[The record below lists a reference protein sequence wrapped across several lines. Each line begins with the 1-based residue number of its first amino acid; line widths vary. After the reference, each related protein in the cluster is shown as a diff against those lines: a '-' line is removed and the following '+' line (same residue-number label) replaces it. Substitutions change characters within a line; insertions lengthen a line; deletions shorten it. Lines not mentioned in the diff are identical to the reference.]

1 MKKFF
6 KIFGIVIAGIIGLIA
21 IAFAVAAITGAFSQK
36 KINIEQLSWEEDN
49 MVVVDDFKATI
60 NFLPENANQLDVEL
74 KFVYEDG
81 ANIVEIPQT
90 VKAGEEFTIKVK
102 KDGKGNN
109 IGGEVVISAQTS
121 LVKTQTNLKI
131 LVDVPIPSDGLLIAS
146 DYDTEDDENIINAGS
161 SEFNLYVYT
170 NPNLALNPNTGKEL
184 DLTKAY
190 KNITLTSG
198 DTEVLQILNNGVGSQ
213 KEMFYCPHYMESIP
227 AQGNTPGHDPH
238 APFTDSR
245 TCSYCNTDK
254 SKVIVYKAHA
264 TSSSQA
270 PIIVTAKALRTYSM
284 EEKYV
289 DINDPKYL
297 GEGGVIDADGRRE
310 FFEDLSAYVDE
321 FKNFIIADTRP
332 YVNATNNETIYANG
346 KAFIDSVTQTNSS
359 GETYVKIN
367 DNGTEYNAT
376 LFYLFVEARKVFN
389 VKEIDIAEIDSTLNE
404 KVEFD
409 LHGDVQQF
417 TVDDLINTFGIRLI
431 PTNTDDFTSEDLKY
445 RIRELKIIAIK
456 DKVDGSESQFDFDY
470 CGNIFE
476 IENPAS
482 TVNAVWRIRAI
493 NPISSTDK
501 NVRLRFY
508 IPRNANGEYTSG
520 DLYCDVGVE
529 VYENK
534 VNEFSLI
541 SSGENA
547 IATKMILNTQDTNGY
562 SYRQVLDE
570 TRYVL
575 TGADG
580 QAPTYNTVKFF
591 VTKDSAKTK
600 LNGAETTYF
609 KVKLNPAD
617 SATAPALLTMPY
629 GSTSVEAYE
638 IAYTIAGKTYLEALN
653 VTDGNNL
660 RIFAAVIKTDH
671 NGNPVDANGV
681 SMGQEGYTG
690 NYVVI
695 AKSNEI
701 EISIDNYLEKLNFYT
716 IDNEE
721 NPTTFI
727 LRNVPE
733 TGESQTT
740 DTVQLLADQ
749 SYKIIASPYLL
760 NTTGEFDTANAAYAN
775 TEIDYKTNLT
785 WAMNYAAST
794 NNLIEFRTSSTD
806 IEVSQTVYNVQK
818 NYYEITIA
826 AEIDKTASF
835 GHVTE
840 AFDFRA
846 YGKDQIANTFSS
858 SRSTVNMIVNYAK
871 IDSFDLATTTNTN
884 GSNRDYYV
892 LSPTIEELTGEGGS
906 VIKWRDQANAA
917 IDFNI
922 LHNYELDIQKTE
934 IGEDGGV
941 KYNSKIDKSF
951 ANDEYVTNY
960 INLITNPENTD
971 AFKIDWH
978 LEFDHTNGYWVDGTQ
993 ISGQIPANAKVEDY
1007 IIISEETYED
1017 NGVKKSRPVLT
1028 IKKGTEDGVFIKATC
1043 TLSIYKTNNGF
1054 IDSKQAVINLVLK
1067 QSQVTFEN
1075 YSPKQVET
1083 VNALIKNAP
1092 GQNDAFIMEGGG
1104 TDGRL
1109 GADSQPLEGYDLL
1122 KDYGS
1127 SNSKLPVY
1135 ERRPG
1140 SVGGNDYVAVTNPD
1154 GSQKTAYKLINAIW
1168 GDDGELAGFCTY
1180 SISNNDASKIY
1191 FKDADG
1197 NKVYTTTPNM
1207 VKKGNETFF
1216 ELVVYAEYL
1225 PTSQP
1230 AVITITSPFG
1240 DTQGTFNV
1248 YVNSSIVLTGPQGDT
1263 NITTKTTDDNGG
1275 VIDLT
1280 DHYGASRNSEQLKVG
1295 FEITEGGTFATL
1307 DGTTGTETINLV
1319 GGGQKT
1325 LRTILIPHNVYNT
1338 KTVNLKM
1345 YYYLPQENED
1355 GEVEYIENEVTQINN
1370 KNLAVSIE
1378 RGYEIIVNSNI
1389 QSSTNSP
1396 ISINSGEGASNKGY
1410 DFFQVYSN
1418 NPDEF
1423 IQIRN
1428 LKTNTYVTKPSE
1440 VLSLL
1445 KSLIS
1450 LSFDE
1455 DNISAGDK
1463 SIFDSL
1469 FASSANKNAIE
1480 NGILNTQ
1487 SISNNIT
1494 IPIIINFKE
1503 GALTQGDDG
1512 ANYSLSKL
1520 ATFYCEVKASV
1531 VFSVIGQIEG
1541 ADYNK
1546 TQIIVDGQPV
1556 SNTLVGHTYKNFNI
1570 DTNSDGFIELNDYET
1585 TLFSIGSNSNILQLK
1600 GTDGQELLSSRY
1612 LNYVLYKFNSANLNY
1627 QDVTSSDDNVE
1638 IKEVKDDSG
1647 LTNLSLIIKN
1657 SVNETS
1663 YYKLAIKTS
1672 INKENEYY
1680 EYYFTIKPTYQLKT
1694 NYPLVEG
1701 PENVTPGAQIDLLT
1715 NFINKLNRIQFY
1727 SVDELGKT
1735 HYYTISLD
1743 DVTGRYKLTTD
1754 QEDLN
1759 KEFSLAENEKP
1770 VNFEIVSGSAANV
1783 IGDKIMFTDPTNSNE
1798 EIVVKVTLFNGASIN
1813 YEFNLYKSLNPIE
1826 ITVADNAVEYAG
1838 NTINLLDE
1846 SKKYISVSSYP
1857 DNFKY
1862 VIKYQSY
1869 DSVKARLVTSD
1880 GTKFELD
1887 DPNEIIDYAQNGE
1900 LLVEFDDVNAET
1912 TVEFYVWHNYFVHGQ
1927 NGKVLRIKLLP
1938 NLKITENTNIQTL
1951 VAGIS
1956 TDIITTT
1963 DDSWLKIEN
1972 LTAEEMD
1979 NLTVEV
1985 SKVGSTAYDL
1995 QTNTLGIVITP
2006 DKSSLKYTFT
2016 SKNIGVNRTITLK
2029 VTKTVKDSTNP
2040 SETLYSYFYEFDI
2053 TLVPNIK
2060 LNSAYTS
2067 STSYPLVAAA
2077 SSDANGRE
2085 VILNNEPDLFN
2096 PTDYNGNQL
2105 VILDNEGVVNNGG
2118 VKLAAFICD
2127 VNGDKI
2133 ETKVDGVRGL
2143 ALSNT
2148 TITLTLDVVNSIK
2161 LIRIKVT
2168 ATWPNS
2174 VEPFEQIIRIQIEP
2188 NIITESSDAVNQHRV
2203 QYSNGNSLTVFAGS
2217 KIELDFSKELVL
2229 SQNNNSATVIARQNN
2244 ASGQKVNANI
2254 VFNKNVAESEY
2265 YDLIEESGKYYIFF
2279 KGVPSTQQIT
2289 VPYYYDLTGKLHG
2302 LETNSDISQSDAIYN
2317 PNLSI
2322 NITIQPSVNEVF
2334 YKDDPHNTSEAAID
2348 ITAQFGEIYT
2358 EKHKNDDAYG
2368 ENETFLDRINNYDS
2382 SRPLD
2387 INQFN
2392 ILDLFSF
2399 NPVNNVTFDEQSGT
2413 GVYVNIESLYS
2424 SFTYS
2429 VTGKRGDILKDMST
2443 WSTIENI
2450 ENYYT
2455 IDKST
2460 GIVTFIP
2467 PAQSAGDNTVEL
2479 TFTLTLPGVSGTS
2492 ASQTVVFRLQFAGK
2506 YNEPKNDGTDGK
2518 YSYTI
2523 GSGGDIIDT
2532 YKFVN
2537 PDPNQGGDTTS
2548 TTYGIN
2554 LNKTTSVDLDD
2565 KFFFGYLLAT
2575 EAGDGQNEEIYQ
2587 ENKHVHI
2594 VRRSAEGVNTRYYF
2608 YRFSNIKLEYS
2619 LAANST
2625 QYAEINTET
2634 NELIPKVY
2642 YEQGSTAIRQI
2653 SLTVTAGSISKNYTI
2668 SIYPK
2673 TVTHEFSYDSSSKQF
2688 TNTLKSNSTEVDVYE
2703 NKIELLQGGLSAE
2716 DYELYKT
2723 WLTSEVKDGK
2733 VVYSFKPDLNMLKQ
2747 ETTLQFINTIYV
2759 DELQTQIFSKTIDV
2773 KLTPTVGLVYN
2784 KTNGVDANLSGT
2796 AVAITV
2802 VANGTNSL
2810 FNSKVFDSSTVTNLK
2825 LSNVSVKLSQTRTDV
2840 DYNKYVT
2847 LSVNADNA
2855 DASDEAKVY
2864 TILSD
2869 TVLNVLPNQILVDVS
2884 LPYSIQVQFKI
2895 NNTNYVLTENFNL
2908 IINANAGLTNLKDSY
2923 DVPVQKDSSN
2933 YLNSAII
2940 DLTSGTDAVEKI
2952 GDGTIQFVVQ
2962 NGISVDGS
2970 IGSATNEQLN
2980 SWITFTLDTAGNIV
2994 RNIQINWNLLI
3005 ENTDVT
3011 RLNRITVDVYY
3022 KQNVGDKETSIKIKT
3037 ITINFLYQ

>member
-102 KDGKGNN
+102 KDGKGKN

-254 SKVIVYKAHA
+254 SKVIVYGARA

-321 FKNFIIADTRP
+321 FKNFIIADPRP

-431 PTNTDDFTSEDLKY
+431 PTNTDDFTSDDLKY

-493 NPISSTDK
+493 NPTSSTDK

-580 QAPTYNTVKFF
+580 QAPTYHTVKFF

-617 SATAPALLTMPY
+617 SNTAPALLTMPY
-629 GSTSVEAYE
+629 NSTSVEAYE

-716 IDNEE
+716 IDKEE
-721 NPTTFI
+721 NPTTFT

-740 DTVQLLADQ
+740 DTVQLLAYQ

-892 LSPTIEELTGEGGS
+892 LSPTIESLTGEGGS

-971 AFKIDWH
+971 AFKIDWR
-978 LEFDHTNGYWVDGTQ
+978 LELDRTQ
-993 ISGQIPANAKVEDY
+993 SGEQIPANAKVEDY

-1054 IDSKQAVINLVLK
+1054 IDSKQATINLVLK

-1075 YSPKQVET
+1075 YSPKKVET
-1083 VNALIKNAP
+1083 VDALIKNKP
-1092 GQNDAFIMEGGG
+1092 GPNDAFIMEGGG

-1135 ERRPG
+1135 ERGPG

-1191 FKDADG
+1191 FKDAEG
-1197 NKVYTTTPNM
+1197 NKIYTTTPNM
-1207 VKKGNETFF
+1207 VKKNNKTFF

-1225 PTSQP
+1225 STSQP

-1248 YVNSSIVLTGPQGDT
+1248 YVNSSIVLTGPQGDK

-1280 DHYGASRNSEQLKVG
+1280 DYYGASRNSEQLKVG

-1325 LRTILIPHNVYNT
+1325 LRTILIPHNVYIS
-1338 KTVNLKM
+1338 KPVNLKM

-1378 RGYEIIVNSNI
+1378 RGYEITVNSNI
-1389 QSSTNSP
+1389 QSLTNSP
-1396 ISINSGEGASNKGY
+1396 ISINSGEGASNNGY
-1410 DFFQVYSN
+1410 NFFQVYSK

-1428 LKTNTYVTKPSE
+1428 LKTNTYVTDADE

-1469 FASSANKNAIE
+1469 FASSTNKNAIE

-1503 GALTQGDDG
+1503 GALTQDDDG

-1541 ADYNK
+1541 VDYNK

-1570 DTNSDGFIELNDYET
+1570 DTNSDGFIELNDYKT
-1585 TLFSIGSNSNILQLK
+1585 TLFNIGSNSNILQLK

-1715 NFINKLNRIQFY
+1715 NFINTLNRIQFY
-1727 SVDELGKT
+1727 SVDELGQT

-1759 KEFSLAENEKP
+1759 KEFSLEENEKP

-1783 IGDKIMFTDPTNSNE
+1783 IGDKIMFTEPTNSNE

-1838 NTINLLDE
+1838 NIINLLDE
-1846 SKKYISVSSYP
+1846 TKKYVNVSSYP

-1862 VIKYQSY
+1862 VIKYKSY
-1869 DSVKARLVTSD
+1869 DSVKARLVTSE
-1880 GTKFELD
+1880 GTKLELD

-1900 LLVEFDDVNAET
+1900 LLVEFDDVNTET

-1963 DDSWLKIEN
+1963 DNSWLKIEN
-1972 LTAEEMD
+1972 LTSDEMD

-1985 SKVGSTAYDL
+1985 SKVDNNEYDSK
-1995 QTNTLGIVITP
+1995 TNTLGIVITP
-2006 DKSSLKYTFT
+2006 DTSSLKYTFT

-2067 STSYPLVAAA
+2067 TASYSLVAAA

-2085 VILNNEPDLFN
+2085 VILNNEPNLFN

-2105 VILDNEGVVNNGG
+2105 IIDNNGTANNGG
-2118 VKLAAFICD
+2118 VTLKAVICD
-2127 VNGDKI
+2127 ASGSEIGTSNPN
-2133 ETKVDGVRGL
+2133 DGVRGL
-2143 ALSNT
+2143 ALTNS
-2148 TITLTLDVVNSIK
+2148 TLTLTVDVVNTPK
-2161 LIRIKVT
+2161 DVRIKVT
-2168 ATWPNS
+2168 ATWKNS
-2174 VEPFEQIIRIQIEP
+2174 VEPFEQIIRISINE
-2188 NIITESSDAVNQHRV
+2188 NIIASNDAVNQHRV

-2229 SQNNNSATVIARQNN
+2229 SQNGNSATVIARQNN
-2244 ASGQKVNANI
+2244 ANGQKVNANI

-2302 LETNSDISQSDAIYN
+2302 LETNSDISQPDAIYN

-2322 NITIQPSVNEVF
+2322 NITIQPSVGEVF
-2334 YKDDPHNTSEAAID
+2334 YKNESHNTSETAID
-2348 ITAQFGEIYT
+2348 ITAQFASIFTDDY
-2358 EKHKNDDAYG
+2358 KNGKQLG
-2368 ENETFLDRINNYDS
+2368 ENQLWSDAFVKDYDS

-2399 NPVNNVTFDEQSGT
+2399 NPVNGVTFDEQSGT

-2424 SFTYS
+2424 SFTYN

-2443 WSTIENI
+2443 WTELDHITS
-2450 ENYYT
+2450 YYT

-2506 YNEPKNDGTDGK
+2506 YNEPKNDGTDEK

-2537 PDPNQGGDTTS
+2537 PDPNQGGNTTS

-2554 LNKTTSVDLDD
+2554 LNTTTSVDLDN

-2575 EAGDGQNEEIYQ
+2575 ETGDGQNEEIYQ
-2587 ENKHVHI
+2587 ENKHVQI
-2594 VRRSAEGVNTRYYF
+2594 VRRSAEGDNTRYYF

-2653 SLTVTAGSISKNYTI
+2653 SLTVTAGSISKDYTI

-2688 TNTLKSNSTEVDVYE
+2688 TNTLKSNSAEVDVYE

-2747 ETTLQFINTIYV
+2747 ETTLQFVNTIYV
-2759 DELQTQIFSKTIDV
+2759 DELQTQIFSKTIEV

-2784 KTNGVDANLSGT
+2784 KTNGVDANLSDT

-2825 LSNVSVKLSQTRTDV
+2825 LTNVSVKLSQTRTDV

-2923 DVPVQKDSSN
+2923 DVAVQKDSSN

-2962 NGISVDGS
+2962 DGISVDGS
-2970 IGSATNEQLN
+2970 IGSATNVQLN
-2980 SWITFTLDTAGNIV
+2980 TWITFSLDSSGNIV
-2994 RNIQINWNLLI
+2994 RSIQINWGLLI

-3011 RLNRITVDVYY
+3011 RLNKITVDVYY
-3022 KQNVGDKETSIKIKT
+3022 TQIVDDKESNVKIKT

>member
-102 KDGKGNN
+102 KDGKGKN

-146 DYDTEDDENIINAGS
+146 DYDTEDDQNIINAGS

-198 DTEVLQILNNGVGSQ
+198 DTEVLQILNNGAGEQ
-213 KEMFYCPHYMESIP
+213 KEMFYCPHYMESIS

-289 DINDPKYL
+289 DINDQKYL

-431 PTNTDDFTSEDLKY
+431 PTNTDDFTSDDLKY

-600 LNGAETTYF
+600 LDGAETTYF
-609 KVKLNPAD
+609 KVKLNPAG

-660 RIFAAVIKTDH
+660 RVFAAVIKTDH

-721 NPTTFI
+721 NPTTFT

-775 TEIDYKTNLT
+775 TEIDYKANLT

-892 LSPTIEELTGEGGS
+892 LSPTIEQLTGEGGS
-906 VIKWRDQANAA
+906 VIKWRDQANAT

-951 ANDEYVTNY
+951 ANDEYVINY

-971 AFKIDWH
+971 AFKIDWR
-978 LEFDHTNGYWVDGTQ
+978 LEFDHTDGYWVDGTQ

-1075 YSPKQVET
+1075 YSPKQV
-1083 VNALIKNAP
+1083 NSSSALIENAP

-1127 SNSKLPVY
+1127 QNSPLPVY

-1140 SVGGNDYVAVTNPD
+1140 SVGGDDYIPVQNPD
-1154 GSQKTAYKLINAIW
+1154 GSQKTAYKLVNAIL
-1168 GDDGELAGFCTY
+1168 GTDGELAGFCTY
-1180 SISNNDASKIY
+1180 SISNNDASRIY
-1191 FKDADG
+1191 FKDAEG
-1197 NKVYTTTPNM
+1197 NKIYTTTPNM
-1207 VKKGNETFF
+1207 VKKNDETFF

-1225 PTSQP
+1225 PTSQS
-1230 AVITITSPFG
+1230 AVITIISPFG

-1248 YVNSSIVLTGPQGDT
+1248 YVNSSIVLTGPQGNT

-1280 DHYGASRNSEQLKVG
+1280 DYYGASRNNEQLKVG
-1295 FEITEGGTFATL
+1295 FEITGGGTFATL

-1325 LRTILIPHNVYNT
+1325 LRTILIPHNVYDT

-1355 GEVEYIENEVTQINN
+1355 GDIEYIENEVTSINN
-1370 KNLAVSIE
+1370 KNLAVLVD

-1396 ISINSGEGASNKGY
+1396 ISINSGEGASSNGY
-1410 DFFQVYSN
+1410 DFFEVYSK
-1418 NPDEF
+1418 NPSEF
-1423 IQIRN
+1423 IQIKN
-1428 LKTNTYVTKPSE
+1428 LKTNTNVTEPSE

-1469 FASSANKNAIE
+1469 FASTANKNAIE

-1503 GALTQGDDG
+1503 GALTQGDGG
-1512 ANYSLSKL
+1512 ANYSLYPLK
-1520 ATFYCEVKASV
+1520 TFYCEVKASV

-1570 DTNSDGFIELNDYET
+1570 DTDSDGFIDLKDYET
-1585 TLFSIGSNSNILQLK
+1585 TLFSISSNSNILQLK

-1627 QDVTSSDDNVE
+1627 QDVTSNDDNVE

-1701 PENVTPGAQIDLLT
+1701 PENVTPGAQINLLT
-1715 NFINKLNRIQFY
+1715 NFINTLNRIQFY

-1759 KEFSLAENEKP
+1759 KEFSLEENEKP

-1783 IGDKIMFTDPTNSNE
+1783 IGDQIMFTEPTNSNE

-1846 SKKYISVSSYP
+1846 TKKYVDVSSYP

-1862 VIKYQSY
+1862 VIKYRSY

-1880 GTKFELD
+1880 GTKIELD
-1887 DPNEIIDYAQNGE
+1887 DPNKIIDYAQNGE
-1900 LLVEFDDVNAET
+1900 LLVEFDDVNTET
-1912 TVEFYVWHNYFVHGQ
+1912 TVEFYVWHNYSVHGQ

-1938 NLKITENTNIQTL
+1938 NLKITENTSIQTL

-1963 DDSWLKIEN
+1963 DNSWLKIEN
-1972 LTAEEMD
+1972 LTSDEMD

-1985 SKVGSTAYDL
+1985 SKVDNTDYDSK
-1995 QTNTLGIVITP
+1995 TNTLGIVITP
-2006 DKSSLKYTFT
+2006 DTSSLKYTFT
-2016 SKNIGVNRTITLK
+2016 SKNIGLNRTITLK

-2085 VILNNEPDLFN
+2085 VILNNEPNLFD

-2105 VILDNEGVVNNGG
+2105 VIGNNSGASNNGG
-2118 VKLAAFICD
+2118 VTLEAFICD
-2127 VNGDKI
+2127 AKGDKI
-2133 ETKVDGVRGL
+2133 EIENVDGVRGL
-2143 ALSNT
+2143 ALTNA

-2161 LIRIKVT
+2161 LIIIKVT

-2188 NIITESSDAVNQHRV
+2188 NIITESSDVVNQHRV
-2203 QYSNGNSLTVFAGS
+2203 EYTNANSLTVFAGS

-2244 ASGQKVNANI
+2244 ANGQKVNANI

-2265 YDLIEESGKYYIFF
+2265 YDLIEENGKSYIFF

-2302 LETNSDISQSDAIYN
+2302 LETNSDISQPDAIYN

-2322 NITIQPSVNEVF
+2322 NITIQPSVGDVF
-2334 YKDDPHNTSEAAID
+2334 YKDDPHNTSETAID
-2348 ITAQFGEIYT
+2348 ITAQFASIFTDDY
-2358 EKHKNDDAYG
+2358 KNGKQLG
-2368 ENETFLDRINNYDS
+2368 ENQLWSDAFVKDYDS
-2382 SRPLD
+2382 SRSLD

-2399 NPVNNVTFDEQSGT
+2399 NPVNNVTFDEQGGT

-2424 SFTYS
+2424 SFTYN
-2429 VTGKRGDILKDMST
+2429 VTGKRGDILKDMDN
-2443 WSTIENI
+2443 WNDLENI
-2450 ENYYT
+2450 ESYYT

-2467 PAQSAGDNTVEL
+2467 PAQSAGDNTIEL

-2492 ASQTVVFRLQFAGK
+2492 ASQTVVFRLQFTGT
-2506 YNEPKNDGTDGK
+2506 YNEPKNDGTDEK

-2523 GSGGDIIDT
+2523 GYGADIIDT
-2532 YKFVN
+2532 YAFYN
-2537 PDPNQGGDTTS
+2537 PKPEGNQTNTE
-2548 TTYGIN
+2548 YGID
-2554 LNKTTSVDLDD
+2554 LNKSTSVNLDD

-2575 EAGDGQNEEIYQ
+2575 GTGDGTNGESYQ
-2587 ENKHVHI
+2587 ANKHVQI
-2594 VRRSAEGVNTRYYF
+2594 LRRSSEGVNTRYYF
-2608 YRFSNIKLEYS
+2608 YRFSNVKLEYS
-2619 LAANST
+2619 LEPNSAEF
-2625 QYAEINTET
+2625 AEINTET
-2634 NELIPKVY
+2634 NTLIPKMNYKEVK
-2642 YEQGSTAIRQI
+2642 TI
-2653 SLTVTAGSISKNYTI
+2653 SLTVTAGSISKIYTI

-2673 TVTHEFSYDSSSKQF
+2673 TVTHEFSYSSSSKQF
-2688 TNTLKSNSTEVDVYE
+2688 TNALTSGGSEVDVYQ
-2703 NKIELLQGGLSAE
+2703 NTIELLKGGLSAE

-2723 WLTSEVKDGK
+2723 WLTSTVKDGK
-2733 VVYSFKPDLNMLKQ
+2733 VVYSFNPDLNVLKQ
-2747 ETTLQFINTIYV
+2747 ETTLQFVNTIYV
-2759 DELQTQIFSKTIDV
+2759 DETQDQIFSKTIDV
-2773 KLTPTVGLVYN
+2773 KLTPTIELVYN

-2796 AVAITV
+2796 TNNFAVV
-2802 VANGTNSL
+2802 SNGTNSL
-2810 FNSKVFDSSTVTNLK
+2810 FNSKVFDPTITQSLGLK
-2825 LSNVSVKLSQTRTDV
+2825 EVSVKLSQTRTDV
-2840 DYNKYVT
+2840 DYDKYVT

-2855 DASDEAKVY
+2855 DISGEAKVY
-2864 TILSD
+2864 TIVSNTTLG
-2869 TVLNVLPNQILVDVS
+2869 VLPNQILVDVS
-2884 LPYSIQVQFKI
+2884 LPYSLQVKFTI
-2895 NNTNYVLTENFNL
+2895 NNKQYEWTENFNL

-2923 DVPVQKDSSN
+2923 NVAVQKSGSD
-2933 YLNSAII
+2933 YINSAII
-2940 DLTSGTDAVEKI
+2940 DLTSGTDTVEKI
-2952 GDGTIQFVVQ
+2952 GDGTIKFVVQ
-2962 NGISVDGS
+2962 DGISVDGS
-2970 IGSATNEQLN
+2970 IGSATNTQLN
-2980 SWITFTLDTAGNIV
+2980 SWITFTLDTSGNIV
-2994 RNIQINWNLLI
+2994 RNIQINWGLLI

-3011 RLNRITVDVYY
+3011 RLNKITVDVYY
-3022 KQNVGDKETSIKIKT
+3022 TQIVDDKESNVKIKT

>member
-102 KDGKGNN
+102 KDGKGKN

-254 SKVIVYKAHA
+254 SKVIVYGARA

-321 FKNFIIADTRP
+321 FKNFIIADPRP

-431 PTNTDDFTSEDLKY
+431 PTNTDDFTSDDLKY

-493 NPISSTDK
+493 NPTSSTDK

-617 SATAPALLTMPY
+617 SNTAPALLTMPY
-629 GSTSVEAYE
+629 NSTSVEAYE

-716 IDNEE
+716 IDKEE
-721 NPTTFI
+721 NPTTFT

-740 DTVQLLADQ
+740 DTVQLLAYQ

-892 LSPTIEELTGEGGS
+892 LSPTIESLTGEGGS

-971 AFKIDWH
+971 AFKIDWR
-978 LEFDHTNGYWVDGTQ
+978 LELDRTQ
-993 ISGQIPANAKVEDY
+993 SGEQIPANAKVEDY

-1054 IDSKQAVINLVLK
+1054 IDSKQATINLVLK

-1075 YSPKQVET
+1075 YSPKKVET
-1083 VNALIKNAP
+1083 VDALIKNKP
-1092 GQNDAFIMEGGG
+1092 GPNDAFIMEGGG

-1135 ERRPG
+1135 ERGPG

-1191 FKDADG
+1191 FKDAEG
-1197 NKVYTTTPNM
+1197 NKIYTTTPNM
-1207 VKKGNETFF
+1207 VKKNNKTFF

-1225 PTSQP
+1225 STSQP

-1248 YVNSSIVLTGPQGDT
+1248 YVNSSIVLTGPQGDK

-1280 DHYGASRNSEQLKVG
+1280 DYYGASRNSEQLKVG

-1325 LRTILIPHNVYNT
+1325 LRTILIPHNVYIS
-1338 KTVNLKM
+1338 KPVNLKM

-1378 RGYEIIVNSNI
+1378 RGYEITVNSNI
-1389 QSSTNSP
+1389 QSLTNSP
-1396 ISINSGEGASNKGY
+1396 ISINSGEGASNNGY
-1410 DFFQVYSN
+1410 NFFQVYSK

-1428 LKTNTYVTKPSE
+1428 LKTNTYVTDADE

-1469 FASSANKNAIE
+1469 FASSTNKNAIE

-1503 GALTQGDDG
+1503 GALTQDDDG

-1541 ADYNK
+1541 VDYNK

-1570 DTNSDGFIELNDYET
+1570 DTNSDGFIELNDYKT
-1585 TLFSIGSNSNILQLK
+1585 TLFNIGSNSNILQLK

-1715 NFINKLNRIQFY
+1715 NFINTLNRIQFY
-1727 SVDELGKT
+1727 SVDELGQT

-1759 KEFSLAENEKP
+1759 KEFSLEENEKP

-1783 IGDKIMFTDPTNSNE
+1783 IGDKIMFTEPTNSNE

-1838 NTINLLDE
+1838 NIINLLDE
-1846 SKKYISVSSYP
+1846 TKKYVNVSSYP

-1862 VIKYQSY
+1862 VIKYKSY
-1869 DSVKARLVTSD
+1869 DSVKARLVTSE
-1880 GTKFELD
+1880 GTKLELD

-1900 LLVEFDDVNAET
+1900 LLVEFDDVNTET

-1963 DDSWLKIEN
+1963 DNSWLKIEN
-1972 LTAEEMD
+1972 LTSDEMD

-1985 SKVGSTAYDL
+1985 SKVDNNEYDSK
-1995 QTNTLGIVITP
+1995 TNTLGIVITP
-2006 DKSSLKYTFT
+2006 DTSSLKYTFT

-2067 STSYPLVAAA
+2067 TASYSLVAAA

-2085 VILNNEPDLFN
+2085 VILNNEPNLFN

-2105 VILDNEGVVNNGG
+2105 IIDNNGTANNGG
-2118 VKLAAFICD
+2118 VTLKAVICD
-2127 VNGDKI
+2127 ASGSEIGTSNPN
-2133 ETKVDGVRGL
+2133 DGVRGL
-2143 ALSNT
+2143 ALTNS
-2148 TITLTLDVVNSIK
+2148 TLTLTVDVVNTPK
-2161 LIRIKVT
+2161 DVRIKVT
-2168 ATWPNS
+2168 ATWKNS
-2174 VEPFEQIIRIQIEP
+2174 VEPFEQIIRISINE
-2188 NIITESSDAVNQHRV
+2188 NIIASNDAVNQHRV

-2229 SQNNNSATVIARQNN
+2229 SQNGNSATVIARQNN
-2244 ASGQKVNANI
+2244 ANGQKVNANI

-2302 LETNSDISQSDAIYN
+2302 LETNSDISQPDAIYN

-2322 NITIQPSVNEVF
+2322 NITIQPSVGEVF
-2334 YKDDPHNTSEAAID
+2334 YKNESHNTSETAID
-2348 ITAQFGEIYT
+2348 ITAQFASIFTDDY
-2358 EKHKNDDAYG
+2358 KNGKQLG
-2368 ENETFLDRINNYDS
+2368 ENQLWSDAFVKDYDS

-2399 NPVNNVTFDEQSGT
+2399 NPVNGVTFDEQSGT

-2424 SFTYS
+2424 SFTYN

-2443 WSTIENI
+2443 WTELDHITS
-2450 ENYYT
+2450 YYT

-2506 YNEPKNDGTDGK
+2506 YNEPKNDGTDEK

-2537 PDPNQGGDTTS
+2537 PDPNQGGNTTS

-2554 LNKTTSVDLDD
+2554 LNTTTSVDLDN

-2575 EAGDGQNEEIYQ
+2575 ETGDGQNEEIYQ
-2587 ENKHVHI
+2587 ENKHVQI
-2594 VRRSAEGVNTRYYF
+2594 VRRSAEGDNTRYYF

-2653 SLTVTAGSISKNYTI
+2653 SLTVTAGSISKDYTI

-2688 TNTLKSNSTEVDVYE
+2688 TNTLKSNSAEVDVYE

-2747 ETTLQFINTIYV
+2747 ETTLQFVNTIYV
-2759 DELQTQIFSKTIDV
+2759 DELQTQIFSKTIEV

-2784 KTNGVDANLSGT
+2784 KTNGVDANLSDT

-2825 LSNVSVKLSQTRTDV
+2825 LTNVSVKLSQTRTDV

-2923 DVPVQKDSSN
+2923 DVAVQKDSSN

-2962 NGISVDGS
+2962 DGISVDGS
-2970 IGSATNEQLN
+2970 IGSATNVQLN
-2980 SWITFTLDTAGNIV
+2980 TWITFSLDSSGNIV
-2994 RNIQINWNLLI
+2994 RSIQINWGLLI

-3011 RLNRITVDVYY
+3011 RLNKITVDVYY
-3022 KQNVGDKETSIKIKT
+3022 TQIVDDKESNVKIKT

>member
-102 KDGKGNN
+102 KDGKGKN

-254 SKVIVYKAHA
+254 SKVIVYGARA

-321 FKNFIIADTRP
+321 FKNFIIADPRP

-431 PTNTDDFTSEDLKY
+431 PTNTDDFTSDDLKY

-493 NPISSTDK
+493 NPTSSTDK

-580 QAPTYNTVKFF
+580 QAPTYHTVKFF

-617 SATAPALLTMPY
+617 SNTAPALLTMPY
-629 GSTSVEAYE
+629 NSTSVEAYE

-716 IDNEE
+716 IDKEE
-721 NPTTFI
+721 NPTTFT

-740 DTVQLLADQ
+740 DTVQLLAYQ

-892 LSPTIEELTGEGGS
+892 LSPTIESLTGEGGS

-971 AFKIDWH
+971 AFKIDWR
-978 LEFDHTNGYWVDGTQ
+978 LELDRTQ
-993 ISGQIPANAKVEDY
+993 SGEQIPANAKVEDY

-1054 IDSKQAVINLVLK
+1054 IDSKQATINLVLK

-1075 YSPKQVET
+1075 YSPKKVET
-1083 VNALIKNAP
+1083 VDALIKNKP
-1092 GQNDAFIMEGGG
+1092 GPNDAFIMEGGG

-1135 ERRPG
+1135 ERGPG

-1191 FKDADG
+1191 FKDAEG
-1197 NKVYTTTPNM
+1197 NKIYTTTPNM
-1207 VKKGNETFF
+1207 VKKNNKTFF

-1225 PTSQP
+1225 STSQP

-1248 YVNSSIVLTGPQGDT
+1248 YVNSSIVLTGPQGDK

-1280 DHYGASRNSEQLKVG
+1280 DYYGASRNSEQLKVG

-1325 LRTILIPHNVYNT
+1325 LRTILIPHNVYIS
-1338 KTVNLKM
+1338 KPVNLKM

-1378 RGYEIIVNSNI
+1378 RGYEITVNSNI
-1389 QSSTNSP
+1389 QSLTNSP
-1396 ISINSGEGASNKGY
+1396 ISINSGEGASNNGY
-1410 DFFQVYSN
+1410 NFFQVYSK

-1428 LKTNTYVTKPSE
+1428 LKTNTYVTDADE

-1469 FASSANKNAIE
+1469 FASSTNKNAIE

-1503 GALTQGDDG
+1503 GALTQDDDG

-1541 ADYNK
+1541 VDYNK

-1585 TLFSIGSNSNILQLK
+1585 TLFNIGSNSNILQLK

-1715 NFINKLNRIQFY
+1715 NFINTLNRIQFY
-1727 SVDELGKT
+1727 SVDELGQT

-1759 KEFSLAENEKP
+1759 KEFSLEENEKP

-1783 IGDKIMFTDPTNSNE
+1783 IGDKIMFTEPTNSNE

-1838 NTINLLDE
+1838 NIINLLDE
-1846 SKKYISVSSYP
+1846 TKKYVNVSSYP

-1862 VIKYQSY
+1862 VIKYKSY
-1869 DSVKARLVTSD
+1869 DSVKARLVTSE
-1880 GTKFELD
+1880 GTKLELD

-1900 LLVEFDDVNAET
+1900 LLVEFDDVNTET

-1963 DDSWLKIEN
+1963 DNSWLKIEN
-1972 LTAEEMD
+1972 LTSDEMD

-1985 SKVGSTAYDL
+1985 SKVDNNEYDSK
-1995 QTNTLGIVITP
+1995 TNTLGIVITP
-2006 DKSSLKYTFT
+2006 DTSSLKYTFT

-2067 STSYPLVAAA
+2067 TASYSLVAAA

-2085 VILNNEPDLFN
+2085 VILNNEPNLFN

-2105 VILDNEGVVNNGG
+2105 IIDNNGTANNGG
-2118 VKLAAFICD
+2118 VTLKAVICD
-2127 VNGDKI
+2127 ASGSEIGTSNPN
-2133 ETKVDGVRGL
+2133 DGVRGL
-2143 ALSNT
+2143 ALTNS
-2148 TITLTLDVVNSIK
+2148 TLTLTVDVVNTPK
-2161 LIRIKVT
+2161 DVRIKVT
-2168 ATWPNS
+2168 ATWKNS
-2174 VEPFEQIIRIQIEP
+2174 VEPFEQIIRISINE
-2188 NIITESSDAVNQHRV
+2188 NIIASNDAVNQHRV

-2229 SQNNNSATVIARQNN
+2229 SQNGNSATVIARQNN
-2244 ASGQKVNANI
+2244 ANGQKVNANI

-2302 LETNSDISQSDAIYN
+2302 LETNSDISQPDAIYN

-2322 NITIQPSVNEVF
+2322 NITIQPSVGEVF
-2334 YKDDPHNTSEAAID
+2334 YKNESHNTSETAID
-2348 ITAQFGEIYT
+2348 ITAQFASIFTDDY
-2358 EKHKNDDAYG
+2358 KNGKQLG
-2368 ENETFLDRINNYDS
+2368 ENQLWSDAFVKDYDS

-2399 NPVNNVTFDEQSGT
+2399 NPVNGVTFDEQSGT

-2424 SFTYS
+2424 SFTYN

-2443 WSTIENI
+2443 WTELDHITS
-2450 ENYYT
+2450 YYT

-2506 YNEPKNDGTDGK
+2506 YNEPKNDGTDEK

-2537 PDPNQGGDTTS
+2537 PDPNQGGNTTS

-2554 LNKTTSVDLDD
+2554 LNTTTSVDLDN

-2575 EAGDGQNEEIYQ
+2575 ETGDGQNEEIYQ
-2587 ENKHVHI
+2587 ENKHVQI
-2594 VRRSAEGVNTRYYF
+2594 VRRSAEGDNTRYYF

-2653 SLTVTAGSISKNYTI
+2653 SLTVTAGSISKDYTI

-2688 TNTLKSNSTEVDVYE
+2688 TNTLKSNSAEVDVYE

-2747 ETTLQFINTIYV
+2747 ETTLQFVNTIYV
-2759 DELQTQIFSKTIDV
+2759 DELQTQIFSKTIEV

-2784 KTNGVDANLSGT
+2784 KTNGVDANLSDT

-2825 LSNVSVKLSQTRTDV
+2825 LTNVSVKLSQTRTDV

-2923 DVPVQKDSSN
+2923 DVAVQKDSSN

-2962 NGISVDGS
+2962 DGISVDGS
-2970 IGSATNEQLN
+2970 IGSATNVQLN
-2980 SWITFTLDTAGNIV
+2980 TWITFSLDSSGNIV
-2994 RNIQINWNLLI
+2994 RSIQINWGLLI

-3011 RLNRITVDVYY
+3011 RLNKITVDVYY
-3022 KQNVGDKETSIKIKT
+3022 TQIVDDKESNVKIKT

>member
-102 KDGKGNN
+102 KDGKGKN

-213 KEMFYCPHYMESIP
+213 KEMFYCPHYVESIP

-254 SKVIVYKAHA
+254 SKVIVYGARA

-332 YVNATNNETIYANG
+332 YVNAINNETIYANG

-431 PTNTDDFTSEDLKY
+431 PTNTDDFTSDDLKY

-493 NPISSTDK
+493 NPTSSTDK

-629 GSTSVEAYE
+629 NSTSVEAYE

-721 NPTTFI
+721 NPTTFT

-740 DTVQLLADQ
+740 DTVQLLAYQ

-892 LSPTIEELTGEGGS
+892 LSPTIESLTGEGGS

-951 ANDEYVTNY
+951 ANDEYVANY

-1054 IDSKQAVINLVLK
+1054 IDSKQATINLVLK
-1067 QSQVTFEN
+1067 QSQVVFEN
-1075 YSPKQVET
+1075 YSPKQV
-1083 VNALIKNAP
+1083 NSSSALIKNAP

-1127 SNSKLPVY
+1127 QNSPLPVY
-1135 ERRPG
+1135 ERGPG
-1140 SVGGNDYVAVTNPD
+1140 SVGGDDYIPVQNPD
-1154 GSQKTAYKLINAIW
+1154 GSQKTAYKLVNAIL
-1168 GDDGELAGFCTY
+1168 GTDGELAGFCTY

-1191 FKDADG
+1191 FKDAEG
-1197 NKVYTTTPNM
+1197 NKIYTTTPAKNG
-1207 VKKGNETFF
+1207 KNF

-1325 LRTILIPHNVYNT
+1325 LRTILIPHNVYIS
-1338 KTVNLKM
+1338 KPVNLKM

-1355 GEVEYIENEVTQINN
+1355 GEVEYIENEVTSINN
-1370 KNLAVSIE
+1370 KNLAVLVD
-1378 RGYEIIVNSNI
+1378 RGYEIIVNKNI
-1389 QSSTNSP
+1389 QSLTNSP
-1396 ISINSGEGASNKGY
+1396 ISINSGEGASNNGY
-1410 DFFQVYSN
+1410 NFFQVYSK

-1428 LKTNTYVTKPSE
+1428 LKTNTYVTDADE

-1469 FASSANKNAIE
+1469 FASSTNKNAIE

-1503 GALTQGDDG
+1503 GALTQDDDG

-1556 SNTLVGHTYKNFNI
+1556 SNTLVGHTYKYFNI

-1638 IKEVKDDSG
+1638 INEVKDDSG

-1715 NFINKLNRIQFY
+1715 NFINTLNRIQFY

-1759 KEFSLAENEKP
+1759 KEFSLEENEKP

-1783 IGDKIMFTDPTNSNE
+1783 IGDKIMFTEPTNSNE

-1813 YEFNLYKSLNPIE
+1813 YVFNLYKSLNPIE
-1826 ITVADNAVEYAG
+1826 ITVADNVVEYAG

-1846 SKKYISVSSYP
+1846 TKKYISVPSYLP
-1857 DNFKY
+1857 NFKY
-1862 VIKYQSY
+1862 VIKYKSY
-1869 DSVKARLVTSD
+1869 DSVKARLVTSE
-1880 GTKFELD
+1880 GPKHELD
-1887 DPNEIIDYAQNGE
+1887 DSNEIIDYAQNGE
-1900 LLVEFDDVNAET
+1900 LLIEFDDVNEET
-1912 TVEFYVWHNYFVHGQ
+1912 TVEFYVWHNYSVHGQ

-1938 NLKITENTNIQTL
+1938 NLKITENTSIQTL

-1963 DDSWLKIEN
+1963 DNSWLKIEN
-1972 LTAEEMD
+1972 LTSDEMD

-1985 SKVGSTAYDL
+1985 SKVNNTDYDTK
-1995 QTNTLGIVITP
+1995 TNTLGIVITP
-2006 DKSSLKYTFT
+2006 DTSSLKYTFT

-2067 STSYPLVAAA
+2067 SASYSLVAAA

-2085 VILNNEPDLFN
+2085 VILNNEPNLFN

-2105 VILDNEGVVNNGG
+2105 VIDNNSGTSNNGG
-2118 VKLAAFICD
+2118 VTLEAFICD
-2127 VNGDKI
+2127 ANGDEI
-2133 ETKVDGVRGL
+2133 EIKNVDGVRGL
-2143 ALSNT
+2143 ALTST

-2168 ATWPNS
+2168 ATWKNS
-2174 VEPFEQIIRIQIEP
+2174 VEPFEQIIRISINE
-2188 NIITESSDAVNQHRV
+2188 NIITSNDAVNQHRV

-2229 SQNNNSATVIARQNN
+2229 SQNSNSATVIARQNN
-2244 ASGQKVNANI
+2244 ANGQKVNANI

-2302 LETNSDISQSDAIYN
+2302 LETNSDISQPDAIYN

-2334 YKDDPHNTSEAAID
+2334 YKDDPHNTSETAID
-2348 ITAQFGEIYT
+2348 ITAQFASIFTDDY
-2358 EKHKNDDAYG
+2358 KNGKQLG
-2368 ENETFLDRINNYDS
+2368 ENQLWSDAFVKDYDS

-2399 NPVNNVTFDEQSGT
+2399 NPVNNVTFDKQSGT

-2554 LNKTTSVDLDD
+2554 LNTTTSVDLDN

-2575 EAGDGQNEEIYQ
+2575 ETGDGQNEEIYQ
-2587 ENKHVHI
+2587 ENKHVQI

-2619 LAANST
+2619 LAANSA

-2642 YEQGSTAIRQI
+2642 YKQGSTAIRQI

-2673 TVTHEFSYDSSSKQF
+2673 AVTHEFSYDSSSKQF
-2688 TNTLKSNSTEVDVYE
+2688 TNTLKSNSAEVDVYE
-2703 NKIELLQGGLSAE
+2703 NKIDLLEGGLSAE

-2747 ETTLQFINTIYV
+2747 ETTLQFVNTIYV

-2784 KTNGVDANLSGT
+2784 KTNGVDANLSDT
-2796 AVAITV
+2796 TVDITV

-2810 FNSKVFDSSTVTNLK
+2810 FNSKVFDASTVANLK
-2825 LSNVSVKLSQTRTDV
+2825 LTDVSVKLSQTRTDV

-2855 DASDEAKVY
+2855 DVSDEAKVY

-2869 TVLNVLPNQILVDVS
+2869 TVLKVLPNQILVDVS
-2884 LPYSIQVQFKI
+2884 LPYSLQVKFTI
-2895 NNTNYVLTENFNL
+2895 NNKQYEWTENFNL

-2923 DVPVQKDSSN
+2923 NVAVQKDGSS

-2940 DLTSGTDAVEKI
+2940 DLTSGTDTVEKI
-2952 GDGTIQFVVQ
+2952 GDGTIKFVVQ
-2962 NGISVDGS
+2962 DGISVDGS
-2970 IGSATNEQLN
+2970 IGSATNVQLN
-2980 SWITFTLDTAGNIV
+2980 TWITFSLDSSGNIV
-2994 RNIQINWNLLI
+2994 RSIQINWGLLI
-3005 ENTDVT
+3005 EKTDVT
-3011 RLNRITVDVYY
+3011 RLNKITVDVYY
-3022 KQNVGDKETSIKIKT
+3022 TQIVDDKESNVKIKT